1 MAVLPPKQPSL
12 PSRDQRPVVSNSP
25 FPESSE
31 DAAAISGR
39 IDEGLKVF
47 PSLQVDT
54 LLFEPSLMLIV
65 GGIRHAERS

>member
-12 PSRDQRPVVSNSP
+12 PSRGQRPVVYNLP

-39 IDEGLKVF
+39 IDEGLKVS
-47 PSLQVDT
+47 PSFQVDT
-54 LLFEPSLMLIV
+54 LLPEPSLMLVV
-65 GGIRHAERS
+65 GGIRYAERS